1 MTPAFLVV
9 DLEATCSDT
18 GEVPRHEMETIEIGA
33 VLVEPD
39 GLRPIAEMQTFV
51 RPVRHPVLTAFCT
64 KLTTITQ
71 AEVASA
77 PLFPEAIAALGA
89 FLAGRPAIFC
99 SWGDYDWKQLE
110 QDAAFHRIGLPHFE
124 GRRNLKA
131 DLAERMSG
139 KKMGMAGALA
149 RLGLPL
155 DGTHHRGIDDAR
167 NIAKLLPFCIGREA
181 IPARQPDA

>member
-89 FLAGRPAIFC
+89 FLAGRPTLFC

-110 QDAAFHRIGLPHFE
+110 QDAAFHGIGLPAFV

-131 DLAERMSG
+131 DAGKAIRAEH
-139 KKMGMAGALA
+139 AGAA
-149 RLGLPL
+149 
-155 DGTHHRGIDDAR
+155 AV
-167 NIAKLLPFCIGREA
+167 AE
-181 IPARQPDA
+181 